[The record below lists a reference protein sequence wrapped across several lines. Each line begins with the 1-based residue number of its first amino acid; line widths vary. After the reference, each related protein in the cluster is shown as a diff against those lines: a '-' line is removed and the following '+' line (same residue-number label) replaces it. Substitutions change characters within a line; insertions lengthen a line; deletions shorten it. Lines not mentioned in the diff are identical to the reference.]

1 MKKIGVFYGTTTGTT
16 NGVVDEVEFYLR
28 KDDYE
33 VYNVANG
40 ISNISNFENLILIT
54 PTYGVGELQ
63 VHWNKVVKELESID
77 FSNKVVGLIGLGNQY
92 AFGESFVGGLR
103 VLYDIVTKNGGK
115 VVGLTSTEG
124 YHYEESEAIVDDKFI
139 GLPLDET
146 NQGDYTPER
155 IEKWIAE
162 VKKSFN

>member
-16 NGVVDEVEFYLR
+16 TGVVDEVEFYLK
-28 KDDYE
+28 KDEHE
-33 VYNVANG
+33 VFNVAKG
-40 ISNISNFENLILIT
+40 IEKMAEFDNLIFIM

-63 VHWNKVVKELESID
+63 VHWNKAVGELEKID
-77 FSNKVVGLIGLGNQY
+77 FSNKVVALIGLGNQY

-103 VLYDIVTKNGGK
+103 PLYDIVTKNGGK
-115 VVGLTSTEG
+115 IVGLTSTEG
-124 YHYEESEAIVDDKFI
+124 YHYEESEAIIDNMFI

-155 IEKWIAE
+155 IETWLSE

>member
-1 MKKIGVFYGTTTGTT
+1 MKKISVFYGTTTGTT

-40 ISNISNFENLILIT
+40 ISNISDFENLILIT

-124 YHYEESEAIVDDKFI
+124 YHYEESEAIIDDKFV

>member
-40 ISNISNFENLILIT
+40 ISNISDFENLILIT

-63 VHWNKVVKELESID
+63 VHWNKVVNELENVD

-103 VLYDIVTKNGGK
+103 VLYDIITKNGGK

-124 YHYEESEAIVDDKFI
+124 YHYEESEAIVDNKFV

>member
-1 MKKIGVFYGTTTGTT
+1 MKKIGVFYGTTTGIT

-63 VHWNKVVKELESID
+63 VHWNKVVKELESVD

-124 YHYEESEAIVDDKFI
+124 YHYEESEAIVDDKFV

>member
-1 MKKIGVFYGTTTGTT
+1 MKKISVFYGTTTGTT

-33 VYNVANG
+33 VYNVAND

-63 VHWNKVVKELESID
+63 VHWNKVVKELESVD

-124 YHYEESEAIVDDKFI
+124 YHYEESEAIIDDKFV

>member
-124 YHYEESEAIVDDKFI
+124 YHYEESEAIVDDKFV

>member
-40 ISNISNFENLILIT
+40 ISNISDFENLILIT

-124 YHYEESEAIVDDKFI
+124 YHYEESEAIVDDKFV